1 MIIKITEK
9 CSMGCSHC
17 MNNALPTGKHMDFDT
32 FKDAIRF
39 QKQYGGAFCIISGGE
54 PGEHPEFLDFLKYAL
69 LNLPGIFI
77 TVTTNGVWMADKY
90 NVIANLYDVYDKNL
104 LFQVTTVDEYYPT
117 KINLDNPVYNIP
129 NVIVCKEIENMY
141 GQGRALTNHLEYH
154 NKCSKCMNVR
164 LVAHQLHTHKL
175 DVIVSNLA
183 IKGFFCTPHI
193 SITGDIK
200 LGESDLC
207 PTCSNIYK
215 TGEEIVDDIL
225 NFHCHQCDH
234 INKNLTQ
241 QCLDIIGGEV

>member
-17 MNNALPTGKHMDFDT
+17 MNNALPTGKHMDFNT

-69 LNLPGIFI
+69 LNLPGVFI

-90 NVIANLYDVYDKNL
+90 NTIANLYDVYDKNL
-104 LFQVTTVDEYYPT
+104 WFQVTTVDEYYPT
-117 KINLDNPVYNIP
+117 KINLDNPVYSIP

-154 NKCSKCMNVR
+154 NKCSRCMNVR
-164 LVAHQLHTHKL
+164 LVAHQLNTHRL
-175 DVIVSNLA
+175 DVITSSLT

-207 PTCSNIYK
+207 PVCSNIYK
-215 TGEEIVDDIL
+215 TEEEIVDDIL